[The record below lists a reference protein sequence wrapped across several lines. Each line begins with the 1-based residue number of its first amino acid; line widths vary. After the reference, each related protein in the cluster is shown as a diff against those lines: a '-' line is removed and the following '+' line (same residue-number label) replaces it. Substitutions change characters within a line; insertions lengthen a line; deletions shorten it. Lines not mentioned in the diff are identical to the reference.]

1 LLKDDERGCHPQRLQ
16 FKRRSEGADRSFVSA
31 ATAPRDVVSVPRGR
45 WLLQTLRSWGTIA
58 FLGLLPVVMTI
69 VLIGTVLHNGRRS
82 DFATF
87 WESGRAV
94 LHGVSPYPD
103 VASLPRA
110 ADRDSF
116 SPFVYPPPTAFL
128 MVPFSLLPFPVANVF
143 FLLLNLGCVA
153 LSLRLLGV
161 RDWRCYGAAFLSA
174 PVFAAA
180 SIGTIS
186 PLLLL
191 GVAAAWRYRERAVV
205 LGMVIAGV
213 VAMKLFLWPLWFWL
227 IRARQRA
234 AAVLA
239 AASIVATTLLAWWAI
254 GFAGLHDYPRLLGRL
269 TELVGVNSYSLYALQ
284 RTAGVSSHAAEAGLI
299 ILGTLLVLAAAI
311 AFGRPRDET
320 RLFVALLGIAL
331 VATPILW
338 PHYLILLFIPV
349 ALSSRTFS
357 VLWLL
362 PVLFRLDSAPWSY
375 GSATRIVPVLV
386 GTVGIV
392 AMALRGRT
400 LTRQSSSSEL
410 SGLVESVSRA

>member
-1 LLKDDERGCHPQRLQ
+1 M
-16 FKRRSEGADRSFVSA
+16 SA
-31 ATAPRDVVSVPRGR
+31 ATAPRDVGSVPRGG
-45 WLLQTLRSWGTIA
+45 WLPQTLRSWGTIA
-58 FLGLLPVVMTI
+58 FLGVLPVLITI
-69 VLIGTVLHNGRRS
+69 VLIGTVLHNGRHS

-87 WESGRAV
+87 WDSGRAV

-103 VASLPRA
+103 VASLPRT
-110 ADRDSF
+110 ADRGTF
-116 SPFVYPPPTAFL
+116 SPFVYPPPTAC
-128 MVPFSLLPFPVANVF
+128 MMIPFSLLPFAIANVL

-153 LSLRLLGV
+153 LALRLLGV

-174 PVFAAA
+174 PVFSAAT
-180 SIGTIS
+180 IGTIS

-205 LGMVIAGV
+205 LGMLIAGV

-227 IRARQRA
+227 IRARHRA

-239 AASIVATTLLAWWAI
+239 SAGIAATTLLAWWVI

-269 TELVGVNSYSLYALQ
+269 TELVGANSYSLYALQ
-284 RTAGVSSHAAEAGLI
+284 RTAGVSSQAAQAGLML
-299 ILGTLLVLAAAI
+299 LGPLLVLAATI
-311 AFGRPRDET
+311 AFGRPRDES

-338 PHYLILLFIPV
+338 PHYLVLLIVPV
-349 ALSSRTFS
+349 ALSSRAFS

-375 GSATRIVPVLV
+375 GSATRIVPVLF
-386 GTVGIV
+386 GTGAIV
-392 AMALRGRT
+392 AIALRGSA
-400 LTRQSSSSEL
+400 LTRQSSSTEL
-410 SGLVESVSRA
+410 SGLAASVSRA